1 MSNRPSKLPRSM
13 LGYQRSEVDR
23 MLAERDAMLGAAD
36 GRVRA
41 SEARIAA
48 LEEQLQKRDTEVE
61 TRIAALQEQLEQKD
75 AEAEGRLAE
84 EEQRFHDRER
94 PLHTKIADLE
104 DQLHEKDSELAARS
118 LELADARRE
127 APEPLVDDGRA
138 AELEDQLHRRDA
150 EIDGMREELE
160 SLRATVAELQEA
172 SAAAASEDEEG
183 MTSEFMTEE
192 LSRVVAAAEESATR
206 IIERAWSTTRQQ
218 ITEADRL
225 WREVQAEVIHFG
237 SWRQHV
243 EPKIGTVLGSIE
255 EAKARIDEISERI
268 QEALRPTVEAIGSV
282 DESMADFAQASNVPL
297 LLAPGGLDEARDQV
311 ESGEAP
317 KLTAIMGM
325 EPVFEE
331 PASVVDEPAE
341 EDPSGDTSEYE
352 SVVDYPS
359 ASSEG

>member
-1 MSNRPSKLPRSM
+1 MSNRPSKLPRSV

-23 MLAERDAMLGAAD
+23 MLSERDAMLGAAD

-41 SEARIAA
+41 AEARIAG
-48 LEEQLQKRDTEVE
+48 LEEQLQQRDTEVE
-61 TRIAALQEQLEQKD
+61 TRIGALQEQLEQKESE
-75 AEAEGRLAE
+75 AEAQRAE
-84 EEQRFHDRER
+84 EENRFRDRER
-94 PLHTKIADLE
+94 PLQTKIADLE
-104 DQLHEKDSELAARS
+104 DQLHAKESELAARA
-118 LELADARRE
+118 LELEEARRDQP
-127 APEPLVDDGRA
+127 ASTMDDGRA
-138 AELEDQLHRRDA
+138 DQLEEQLRLRDA

-160 SLRATVAELQEA
+160 SLRATVASHEEQ
-172 SAAAASEDEEG
+172 SKSEDEEG

-255 EAKARIDEISERI
+255 EAKGRIDEISERI
-268 QEALRPTVEAIGSV
+268 QEALRPTVEAIGAV

-297 LLAPGGLDEARDQV
+297 LLAPGGLEEARTQV
-311 ESGEAP
+311 EDGEPP
-317 KLTAIMGM
+317 KLTAIAGL
-325 EPVFEE
+325 EE
-331 PASVVDEPAE
+331 LVEAATSDAAE
-341 EDPSGDTSEYE
+341 TQAAEDAADLEAYE
-352 SVVDYPS
+352 SHVDYPT

>member
-1 MSNRPSKLPRSM
+1 MSNRPSKLPRSV

-48 LEEQLQKRDTEVE
+48 LEEQLQQRDTEVE

-75 AEAEGRLAE
+75 AEAEARLAG

-94 PLHTKIADLE
+94 PLQTKIADLE
-104 DQLHEKDSELAARS
+104 DQLHEQESELAARS
-118 LELADARRE
+118 LELEDARR
-127 APEPLVDDGRA
+127 ATPPPLVDDGRA
-138 AELEDQLHRRDA
+138 AELEEQLLRRDD
-150 EIDGMREELE
+150 EIEGMREELE
-160 SLRATVAELQEA
+160 SLRATVAEQQEA
-172 SAAAASEDEEG
+172 SAAAASEEEG

-237 SWRQHV
+237 AWRQHV
-243 EPKIGTVLGSIE
+243 EPKIGTVLGSIDD
-255 EAKARIDEISERI
+255 AKARIEEISERV
-268 QEALRPTVEAIGSV
+268 QEALRPTVEAIGNV

-297 LLAPGGLDEARDQV
+297 LLAPGGLDEARAQV
-311 ESGEAP
+311 ENDEPP
-317 KLTAIMGM
+317 KLTAITGTELVSESPASTVDG
-325 EPVFEE
+325 EPVDDDSTE
-331 PASVVDEPAE
+331 V
-341 EDPSGDTSEYE
+341 TSEYE
-352 SVVDYPS
+352 AVVDYPS